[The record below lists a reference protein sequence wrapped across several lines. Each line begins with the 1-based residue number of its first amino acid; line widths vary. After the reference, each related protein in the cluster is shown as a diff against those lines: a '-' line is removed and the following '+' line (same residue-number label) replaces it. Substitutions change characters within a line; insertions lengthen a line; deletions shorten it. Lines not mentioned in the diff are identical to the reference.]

1 MDAEARRHR
10 MDEFF
15 EALRVLRMPA
25 VVALLAVCLLVLPD
39 QVRDLYR
46 ALAENL
52 RKPEAATIALSQAA
66 FTALTLLLAAF
77 LTFYV
82 GRHRAAMHLAKSSN
96 PGQVL
101 SSTLR
106 WGPPL
111 CGTLVLAG
119 AAVGMFL
126 AVRDV
131 SGIATHVG
139 ADFER
144 IIAEMR
150 VAARHLTVAATGVAV
165 VAILFLI
172 ATYSWQRWGSPP
184 ASPASTAFGRPWR
197 VLCYALTAFLVA
209 MAFFPAISV
218 PLSQHAGSLAI
229 FLVFLCLLLVGLS
242 LLQGASARHGIPFV
256 LLLIVWSLVWTVL
269 DAGNMHRITVVDRP
283 KDIPPVSEI
292 GNRFSEWLGARKD
305 RDVFEGQPY
314 PVYLV
319 AAEAGGLYAAQ
330 FTAKILARIQDQCP
344 SFSQHIFAVSGVSGG
359 SLGAAMFAALA
370 KKEATNAPWKPCKLD
385 LAAEPTPGPLEKR
398 IDRLLDGDFLA
409 PIVAR
414 ALFADLAQHIVPVS
428 LVSNIPG
435 LTGLTQMSRGR
446 ALEESI
452 EDSWAK
458 WERDAKNPFAS
469 PFLEHWS
476 PADAGPALLI
486 NTTSVEDGRLI
497 VIAPF
502 RATVQESG
510 SDIAYL
516 HANSLPETK
525 DVTLSAAVGLSGRF
539 PWVLPPAKVPGS
551 PLALVD
557 GAYFEAS
564 GLEALRAVR
573 FALRP
578 FELNGLIKLHMIVIG
593 SQQPEGVAT
602 SGLLGE
608 ATPPVRA
615 MLNVRLR
622 RGYSVRNAFLDENY
636 RQALLECPG
645 GGMHSLN
652 TTDGAGGG
660 NAPDNQ
666 VRNVPCS
673 ARPEPQFTLEY
684 ERFNLPLGWKLSHVM
699 QSIVEQ
705 HSRGRCLP
713 EDLSTIS
720 KEPDAFSVAELFL
733 KNKRSEFLV
742 AFSLTPIAQERST
755 QLLEEFTAKCR

>member
-1 MDAEARRHR
+1 
-10 MDEFF
+10 
-15 EALRVLRMPA
+15 
-25 VVALLAVCLLVLPD
+25 
-39 QVRDLYR
+39 
-46 ALAENL
+46 
-52 RKPEAATIALSQAA
+52 
-66 FTALTLLLAAF
+66 
-77 LTFYV
+77 
-82 GRHRAAMHLAKSSN
+82 
-96 PGQVL
+96 
-101 SSTLR
+101 
-106 WGPPL
+106 
-111 CGTLVLAG
+111 
-119 AAVGMFL
+119 
-126 AVRDV
+126 
-131 SGIATHVG
+131 
-139 ADFER
+139 
-144 IIAEMR
+144 
-150 VAARHLTVAATGVAV
+150 
-165 VAILFLI
+165 
-172 ATYSWQRWGSPP
+172 
-184 ASPASTAFGRPWR
+184 
-197 VLCYALTAFLVA
+197 
-209 MAFFPAISV
+209 
-218 PLSQHAGSLAI
+218 
-229 FLVFLCLLLVGLS
+229 
-242 LLQGASARHGIPFV
+242 
-256 LLLIVWSLVWTVL
+256 
-269 DAGNMHRITVVDRP
+269 MHRITVVDRP

-292 GNRFSEWLGARKD
+292 GNRFVEWLGARKD

-344 SFSQHIFAVSGVSGG
+344 SFSQHVFAVSGVSGG

-428 LVSNIPG
+428 LVSNVPG

-458 WERDAKNPFAS
+458 WERGGKNPFSS

-476 PADAGPALLI
+476 PTDAGPALLI

-593 SQQPEGVAT
+593 SQQPEGAAT
-602 SGLLGE
+602 PGLLDE

-660 NAPDNQ
+660 SAQDSQ
-666 VRNVPCS
+666 VRTVPCS

-742 AFSLTPIAQERST
+742 AYSLTPIAQERST

>member
-1 MDAEARRHR
+1 
-10 MDEFF
+10 
-15 EALRVLRMPA
+15 
-25 VVALLAVCLLVLPD
+25 
-39 QVRDLYR
+39 
-46 ALAENL
+46 
-52 RKPEAATIALSQAA
+52 
-66 FTALTLLLAAF
+66 
-77 LTFYV
+77 
-82 GRHRAAMHLAKSSN
+82 
-96 PGQVL
+96 
-101 SSTLR
+101 
-106 WGPPL
+106 
-111 CGTLVLAG
+111 
-119 AAVGMFL
+119 
-126 AVRDV
+126 
-131 SGIATHVG
+131 
-139 ADFER
+139 
-144 IIAEMR
+144 
-150 VAARHLTVAATGVAV
+150 
-165 VAILFLI
+165 
-172 ATYSWQRWGSPP
+172 
-184 ASPASTAFGRPWR
+184 
-197 VLCYALTAFLVA
+197 
-209 MAFFPAISV
+209 MAFFPAVSV

-256 LLLIVWSLVWTVL
+256 LLVIVWSLVWTVL
-269 DAGNMHRITVVDRP
+269 DGGNMHRITVVDRP

-305 RDVFEGQPY
+305 RDVFEGQPH

-414 ALFADLAQHIVPVS
+414 ALFADLAQHILPVS
-428 LVSNIPG
+428 LVSNVPG
-435 LTGLTQMSRGR
+435 LTGLAQMSRGR

-458 WERDAKNPFAS
+458 WERGGKNPFSS

-476 PADAGPALLI
+476 PTDAGPALLI

-516 HANSLPETK
+516 HANSLPESK

-564 GLEALRAVR
+564 TV
-573 FALRP
+573 
-578 FELNGLIKLHMIVIG
+578 
-593 SQQPEGVAT
+593 
-602 SGLLGE
+602 
-608 ATPPVRA
+608 
-615 MLNVRLR
+615 
-622 RGYSVRNAFLDENY
+622 
-636 RQALLECPG
+636 
-645 GGMHSLN
+645 
-652 TTDGAGGG
+652 
-660 NAPDNQ
+660 
-666 VRNVPCS
+666 
-673 ARPEPQFTLEY
+673 
-684 ERFNLPLGWKLSHVM
+684 
-699 QSIVEQ
+699 
-705 HSRGRCLP
+705 
-713 EDLSTIS
+713 
-720 KEPDAFSVAELFL
+720 
-733 KNKRSEFLV
+733 
-742 AFSLTPIAQERST
+742 
-755 QLLEEFTAKCR
+755 